1 MGGEIISLG
10 DLASRLQE
18 SRKNANNRAMSVK
31 GKSTGIKLDR
41 ETLAERVRQFHW
53 FHSIDLG
60 YGVITPGSKSPAIH
74 QAEYAAFFD
83 PVEFRGRSVI
93 DIGAWNGAYSFEAK
107 RRGAARVLATDHFV
121 WTHPAFRGRESF
133 ELARSGLDIDVQA
146 EEMDIL
152 DLSPNSVGTFD
163 VVLLLGF
170 YHLLDPIAV
179 LQQIAT
185 LTREVL
191 IVETTPTLWR

>member
-1 MGGEIISLG
+1 
-10 DLASRLQE
+10 
-18 SRKNANNRAMSVK
+18 
-31 GKSTGIKLDR
+31 
-41 ETLAERVRQFHW
+41 
-53 FHSIDLG
+53 
-60 YGVITPGSKSPAIH
+60 
-74 QAEYAAFFD
+74 
-83 PVEFRGRSVI
+83 
-93 DIGAWNGAYSFEAK
+93 
-107 RRGAARVLATDHFV
+107 LATDHFV

-133 ELARSGLDIDVQA
+133 ELARSVLDIDVQA

-152 DLSPNSVGTFD
+152 DLSPDGVGTFD
-163 VVLLLGF
+163 VVLLLGVF

>member
-1 MGGEIISLG
+1 MIYLTV
-10 DLASRLQE
+10 R
-18 SRKNANNRAMSVK
+18 
-31 GKSTGIKLDR
+31 GKLFFYRFFIYTK
-41 ETLAERVRQFHW
+41 
-53 FHSIDLG
+53 
-60 YGVITPGSKSPAIH
+60 
-74 QAEYAAFFD
+74 YA
-83 PVEFRGRSVI
+83 
-93 DIGAWNGAYSFEAK
+93 
-107 RRGAARVLATDHFV
+107 
-121 WTHPAFRGRESF
+121 SF
-133 ELARSGLDIDVQA
+133 ELARSVLDIDVQA